1 MHVLCPWVLVYCVHR
16 FVRVCTVSF
25 CLFVWLILFH
35 CVQNEVALPS
45 LELELLA
52 SGEPRGQLCTSTW
65 LKVGF
70 HKGDKLKWKG
80 EKHTDSATL
89 NLRKNISC
97 CTEWAQNSLK

>member
-1 MHVLCPWVLVYCVHR
+1 MSLGACVLCTQVCACVHGVFLFICMAD
-16 FVRVCTVSF
+16 FVSLCSDQS
-25 CLFVWLILFH
+25 H
-35 CVQNEVALPS
+35 EVALPS

-97 CTEWAQNSLK
+97 CTE